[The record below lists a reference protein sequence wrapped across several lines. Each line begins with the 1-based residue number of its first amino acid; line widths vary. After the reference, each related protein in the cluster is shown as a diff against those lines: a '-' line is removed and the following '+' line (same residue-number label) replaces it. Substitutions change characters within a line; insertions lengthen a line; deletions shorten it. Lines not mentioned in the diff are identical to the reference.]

1 MQAKFILFSIA
12 DKGAF
17 RYNKLK
23 WGERHFRARNY
34 RFFQEMLPL
43 KNTKMLVLILLII
56 GFVAGLLTF
65 WDVLTSFLVAALFA
79 YLLNPMTN
87 YIVGHARL
95 KRGVAVAIVFLLFI
109 IILTFIVSV
118 TAPSLISQ
126 LSDLLGEL
134 RRYASD
140 LDAIMETITGYMEQL
155 HIPAQVV
162 DTISSLISQSD
173 TYILSFVGSI
183 LTSAVSLSMQI
194 FDLIVFVILL
204 IYFMLDGPALLHAF
218 VNILPESARDR
229 VWSILREADDLT
241 WKYLKSRCVVS
252 GGMGIVTFI
261 GLKIMGIKYALL
273 FAIISFV
280 LDFIPYFGSFIACVI
295 EVFYALLT
303 GSFSLA
309 LTVLIFVLVVQQ
321 IEGNII
327 APKVQGDAAGIHPI
341 TVMFA
346 LLACNRIWGTLG
358 MLISTPV
365 AAIVKLIIREM
376 YDYVISPD
384 LPAAPAAAAE
394 ADAAP
399 PESGGQAM

>member
-134 RRYASD
+134 RRYASG
-140 LDAIMETITGYMEQL
+140 LDSIMATVNGYMEQL
-155 HIPAQVV
+155 HIPPQVV

-218 VNILPESARDR
+218 VNILPENARDR

-365 AAIVKLIIREM
+365 AAIVKLIVREM

-384 LPAAPAAAAE
+384 LPAAPAAEAE
-394 ADAAP
+394 ADASP

>member
-1 MQAKFILFSIA
+1 MF
-12 DKGAF
+12 
-17 RYNKLK
+17 
-23 WGERHFRARNY
+23 
-34 RFFQEMLPL
+34 PL

-79 YLLNPMTN
+79 YLLNPMAN

-134 RRYASD
+134 RRYASG
-140 LDAIMETITGYMEQL
+140 LDSIMATVNGYMEQL
-155 HIPAQVV
+155 HIPPQVV